1 MIKKYRLAQNMTQ
14 EELAE
19 KLGISWRHLQR
30 LERDERNMRLSL
42 FKKVVKTLNVS
53 DDEILKYIKK
63 RW

>member
-30 LERDERNMRLSL
+30 LERDERNMKLSL

-63 RW
+63 R

>member
-30 LERDERNMRLSL
+30 LERDEKNMKLSL
-42 FKKVVKTLNVS
+42 FKKVVKALNVS
-53 DDEILKYIKK
+53 DDEILRYIKK
-63 RW
+63 R